1 MSEFHSQYGQD
12 KMLHE
17 TIFKG
22 FKGGVFVDVGANDGV
37 SLNNTLFF
45 ERDLGWTGVNVEPI
59 PTVFEK
65 LSKSRPKCININCAV
80 SSKEGTADFIMN
92 NGYTEMLSGLA
103 SDFDQRH
110 LARLNF
116 ENSHNG
122 GDTKIVPVQTR
133 RLDTI
138 LRENNITRVHY
149 LSIDVEGGEF
159 QVIKSINF
167 DEVKIDVIGF
177 EDAYPD
183 VGVSIVKF
191 LEEKGYQKIGKTGD
205 DIFMV
210 HAASPFLPKNKTP
223 RLLSYLKFP

>member
-1 MSEFHSQYGQD
+1 MPEFHSQYGQD

-22 FKGGVFVDVGANDGV
+22 FSGGIFVDVGANDGV

-45 ERDLGWTGVNVEPI
+45 EKDLGWTGLNVEPI

-65 LSKSRPKCININCAV
+65 LSKNRPKCINLNCAV
-80 SSKEGTADFIMN
+80 SSTDGSADFIMN
-92 NGYTEMLSGLA
+92 SGYTEMLSGLA
-103 SDFDQRH
+103 LDFDRRH

-133 RLDTI
+133 RLDSI
-138 LRENNITRVHY
+138 FRENNITRVHY

-159 QVIKSINF
+159 SVIKSIDF
-167 DEVKIDVIGF
+167 DAVKIDVIGF
-177 EDAYPD
+177 EDAYAD
-183 VGVSIVKF
+183 VGVPIVKF

-210 HAASPFLPKNKTP
+210 HKASPFLPKDEGP
-223 RLLSYLKFP
+223 RLLSYLKFK